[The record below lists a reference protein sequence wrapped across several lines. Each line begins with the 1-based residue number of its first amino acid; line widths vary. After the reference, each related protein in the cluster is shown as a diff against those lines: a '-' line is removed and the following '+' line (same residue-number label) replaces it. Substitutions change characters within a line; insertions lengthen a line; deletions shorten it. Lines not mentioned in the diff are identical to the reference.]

1 MKYLNSILGRIVLVV
16 LALAIQAA
24 WIAVMVL
31 RLGSFI
37 RYANLILQLFSLL
50 MVFYIAQKDTK
61 ASFKLAWVV
70 PILLFP
76 LFGGL
81 IYLFFGTKS
90 PTYSLR
96 KKMETAATKLAPYN
110 PDATPIIEA
119 VASDDA
125 RIGGQMRYIRNTG
138 KFAVYQDTE
147 AHYYATGDEV
157 FPVMLEEL
165 EKARKFIFIEF
176 FIISEGRMWNT
187 ILDILEK
194 KASEGVDV
202 RVIYDDVGS
211 LTTLPYDYAK
221 QLEKKGIRCIRF
233 NPFIP
238 VLSIV
243 MNNRDHRKIMVVD
256 GNVGLTGG
264 INLADEYINEKSR
277 YGHWKDNAVI
287 LRGEAVWNLTLLFLS
302 MWNGLRP
309 TDEEFD
315 RFRPDFRGELP
326 PQSDG
331 FIQPY
336 GDSPLDGE
344 PLGENVYLGIIS
356 NAKHYVYV
364 FTPYLV
370 IDDGLAEALTMAA
383 KRGVDVRLITPGIP
397 DKKSVHALTRSHYGR
412 LTAGGVKI
420 FEYTPGFLHA
430 KTFVCDDEV
439 ATVGTINLDYRSLY
453 LHFECGAYFY
463 QSSVVADVKRDF
475 LETQEKCTPAK
486 AQRHRFGM
494 IRGLYYAI
502 LRLFAPLF

>member
-1 MKYLNSILGRIVLVV
+1 MKYLNSILSRIVLVV
-16 LALAIQAA
+16 LALVIQAA
-24 WIAVMVL
+24 WITVMIL
-31 RLGSFI
+31 RLGEFI
-37 RYANLILQLFSLL
+37 RYANLILQIFSLL

-90 PTYSLR
+90 PTRRLR
-96 KKMETAATKLAPYN
+96 KKMETSAAAIAPFV
-110 PDATPIIEA
+110 PDSAALVEE
-119 VASDDA
+119 VARTDA
-125 RIGGQMRYIRNTG
+125 RIGGQMRYLSNTG
-138 KFAVYQDTE
+138 GFPVYRDTE
-147 AHYYATGDEV
+147 TRYFATGDDA

-165 EKARKFIFIEF
+165 KKARQFIFIEY
-176 FIISEGRMWNT
+176 FIISEGRMWNA
-187 ILDILEK
+187 ILEVLEE
-194 KASEGVDV
+194 KAAEGLDV
-202 RVIYDDVGS
+202 RVIYDDMGS

-233 NPFIP
+233 NPFVP

-243 MNNRDHRKIMVVD
+243 MNHRDHRKIMVVD
-256 GNVGLTGG
+256 GKVGLTGG
-264 INLADEYINEKSR
+264 INLSDEYINEKSR
-277 YGHWKDNAVI
+277 FGHWKDNAVL
-287 LRGEAVWNLTLLFLS
+287 LRGEAVWNLTTLFLS

-309 TDEEFD
+309 TDSDYD
-315 RFRPDFRGELP
+315 RFRPDFTGETP
-326 PQSDG
+326 PRHDG
-331 FIQPY
+331 YVQPY

-344 PLGENVYLGIIS
+344 PLGENVYLGIIH
-356 NAKHYVYV
+356 NAKDYVYI

-370 IDDGLAEALTMAA
+370 IDDGMAEALTLAA
-383 KRGVDVRLITPGIP
+383 KRGVDVRMITPGIP

-420 FEYTPGFLHA
+420 YEYTPGFLHA

-453 LHFECGAYFY
+453 LHFECGVYFY
-463 QSSVVADVKRDF
+463 QSALIWEIKRDF
-475 LETQEKCTPAK
+475 LEAQEKCTPAK
-486 AQRHRFGM
+486 AYRPGFGM